1 MFNNNR
7 LIQGQKGFTLIE
19 IMIAL
24 VVFMIIMLGVAAGMI
39 QSIRVNRANVV
50 RDEAVRLAT
59 DNLNALKGEQFT
71 LNGTSLA
78 LNAVSFPTTPPTPP
92 ANTVNVNVRGGSVE
106 YTRLV
111 QIANVVATA
120 TALIRV
126 DVAIGWDDPGG
137 GPAQVPTGRNR
148 QVSFST
154 VLVRDDNI
162 L

>member
-1 MFNNNR
+1 
-7 LIQGQKGFTLIE
+7 
-19 IMIAL
+19 MIAL

-39 QSIRVNRANVV
+39 QSIRVNKATAV

-59 DNLNALKGEQFT
+59 DDLNALKALPFT
-71 LNGTSLA
+71 LNADGLG
-78 LNAVSFPTTPPTPP
+78 TTPWAAQPTVLVNIR
-92 ANTVNVNVRGGSVE
+92 AGAIQYWRSRQITNVN
-106 YTRLV
+106 
-111 QIANVVATA
+111 ATA
-120 TALIRV
+120 TALKRV

-137 GPAQVPTGRNR
+137 GPAQAPTGRNR